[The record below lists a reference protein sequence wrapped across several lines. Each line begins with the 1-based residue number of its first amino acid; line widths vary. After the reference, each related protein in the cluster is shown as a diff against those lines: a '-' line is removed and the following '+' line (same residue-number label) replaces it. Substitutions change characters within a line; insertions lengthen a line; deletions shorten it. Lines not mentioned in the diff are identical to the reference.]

1 MVLSL
6 WLQSVG
12 NSNFEIPPL
21 RLIIEEKKKKI
32 KKPAS
37 AIARNLVLSLKKK
50 IHENTIFDWNCNISK
65 REGPLKTISSK
76 SLFWQMRKLRRTEGK
91 RPDRDLN
98 VRESRTGIISVSHS
112 QLSTLSF
119 HYIWAYTNGKQIK
132 AEDCKKVRKP
142 KIAHKGL
149 LFSQLVFYS
158 TRNSSWSNPG
168 SKTKWMTVKY

>member
-6 WLQSVG
+6 WLRSVG

-21 RLIIEEKKKKI
+21 RLIIEEKKRFLK
-32 KKPAS
+32 
-37 AIARNLVLSLKKK
+37 NLLMPVLEIWFWVKKK
-50 IHENTIFDWNCNISK
+50 KVHENSIFDWNCNISK
-65 REGPLKTISSK
+65 LEGPLKTISFK
-76 SLFWQMRKLRRTEGK
+76 SLFWQIRKEGK
-91 RPDRDLN
+91 RPDHDLN
-98 VRESRTGIISVSHS
+98 VRESRAGIISISHS